1 MSYGSIF
8 TPVWQH
14 LCVGTEQFVL
24 PRTPPRRWL
33 RAVGRGGRH
42 RRGAR
47 WSSVCRALLS
57 RRVGPASRLQQ
68 LLLDA
73 GQGVIHCLHCVGSD
87 WVCCINAPAPVD
99 VGHRSFSSIIN
110 GNLVKVQ
117 RRYSGWF
124 GGLSHRAFS
133 LTPSLFKIKIISHAR
148 HRESSPCVIAAVA
161 AQGHNHEFCGIA
173 CPPLKGGEGDSP

>member
-1 MSYGSIF
+1 MSTRRCRVKNGRARCQQRM
-8 TPVWQH
+8 TALPPPALGPRLCGLVW
-14 LCVGTEQFVL
+14 CVTGAGQSA
-24 PRTPPRRWL
+24 
-33 RAVGRGGRH
+33 RAQGG
-42 RRGAR
+42 
-47 WSSVCRALLS
+47 ALLS

-110 GNLVKVQ
+110 GNLVEVQ

-173 CPPLKGGEGDSP
+173 CPPLP